1 MGITLLMLPLLLLR
15 LERRNEDKNHTTSQL
30 APRHLPCL

>member
-1 MGITLLMLPLLLLR
+1 MGITLLMPRQLR
-15 LERRNEDKNHTTSQL
+15 EHLERRNEDKNHTTSQL